1 MRYIIDFNQDTTVED
16 RYLYMETH
24 GCSEIKVFSSLGKI
38 YLVESDTKPPKTEI
52 VDWVVNDV
60 ATPVSLLADTM
71 DFDISD
77 EDQWWKVV
85 SAGSAID
92 FENNTVSLVKKE
104 AYFDVYVVDS
114 GIKQDHTEFANTNIH
129 NLYSITG
136 EFDDQRGHGTAIA
149 SLISGATTS
158 LSQANLVNVKIID
171 DSSDITLADLVEAL
185 HEIQTHNASRPL
197 VPAIINL
204 SWTIP
209 HNEYIN
215 FIIERLVL
223 SGITVFASAG
233 NSGYPIT
240 DVTPACIPSVFTVG
254 AYNKD
259 LKPADFSNYTS
270 DLSVTNNITN
280 TGELDAWAPGVDIK
294 VASISGGYGSVS
306 GTSFASAIAAGSFCY
321 NMQDTEHLVI
331 ENLQRQFNLGIM
343 DNVSGLQTRGGPYVY
358 SYREFML
365 DLPEDYSSET
375 NWIITYVPTQNQ
387 DWWEQI
393 KGRLDMVHD
402 ITINEGTIIAKNVY
416 GSQDVLAA
424 SVEAGPDWQPE
435 ITLEDGLIL
444 ALPPALAEGEVYQ
457 KFEIDTRYVSHDGT
471 ITHIKFNVTVI
482 TTNQELLDTITPDH
496 NDYDLIHISPQAPCE
511 GRVVTFPQGCGAHSD
526 GCLFGTCIVDIP
538 VKGGYL
544 CKCGG
549 SSGGNSGGGFD

>member
-16 RYLYMETH
+16 KDSYMETH

-38 YLVESDTKPPKTEI
+38 YLVESDSKPPKTHI
-52 VDWVVNDV
+52 VDWVINDV
-60 ATPVSLLADTM
+60 STPVSLLGDSM
-71 DFDISD
+71 DIDIND

-92 FENNTVSLVKKE
+92 FENSTVSLIKKD

-114 GIKQDHTEFANTNIH
+114 GIKHDHPEFVNTNIH

-149 SLISGATTS
+149 SLISGTTTS

-171 DSSDITLADLVEAL
+171 ATADITLADLVESL
-185 HEIQTHNASRPL
+185 HEIQMHSDSRPL
-197 VPAIINL
+197 IPAIINL

-215 FIIERLVL
+215 FIIERLIL

-233 NSGYPIT
+233 NSGHPIA

-254 AYNKD
+254 AYDKD
-259 LKPADFSNYTS
+259 LKPADFSSYSS
-270 DLSVTNNITN
+270 DLSITNNITN
-280 TGELDAWAPGVDIK
+280 TGELDTWAPGVDIK
-294 VASISGGYGSVS
+294 VASIAGGYSVVS
-306 GTSFASAIAAGSFCY
+306 GTSFSSAIAAGSYCY
-321 NMQDTEHLVI
+321 NMQDTEQVVI
-331 ENLQRQFNLGIM
+331 ENLQKQFNIGTMGNIT
-343 DNVSGLQTRGGPYVY
+343 GLQTRDGLYVY

-365 DLPEDYSSET
+365 DLSEQYNSET

-387 DWWEQI
+387 DWWAQI
-393 KGRLDMVHD
+393 KGRQDLVHD
-402 ITINEGTIIAKNVY
+402 IRINEGTLIAKFIY
-416 GSQDVLAA
+416 GDQDVLTT
-424 SVEAGPDWQPE
+424 SVVSGPDWQPE
-435 ITLEDGLIL
+435 ISLAAGMIL
-444 ALPPALAEGEVYQ
+444 AVPPALPEGEVYRQ
-457 KFEIDTRYVSHDGT
+457 FQIDTQYVSHDNT
-471 ITHIKFNVTVI
+471 ITNITVSVLMVT
-482 TTNQELLDTITPDH
+482 TQQELLNTITPDH
-496 NDYDLIHISPQAPCE
+496 DDYDLIHISPQAPCE
-511 GRVVTFPQGCGAHSD
+511 GRVVTFPQGCSAHSD
-526 GCLFGTCIVDIP
+526 GCLFGSCIVDIP

-549 SSGGNSGGGFD
+549 NTSGGGGFN